1 MLDLIVIG
9 GGQAGLAMGYYL
21 AQSKRSFVILDGSP
35 AVGHAWQTRYDSLR
49 LFTPAQYNG
58 LPGLDFPQEPD
69 SYPTRDEVVAYLR
82 LYAET
87 FQLPIELKTQVTALT
102 PIPDGYQLETSRGA
116 YQARQVVIATGP
128 FQRPF
133 IPSMREGLEP
143 AVYQIHSTEYRN
155 PAQLPPG
162 PVLVVGA
169 GNSGAQIAEEL
180 GRERP
185 VLLSVGKPSPYLPQ
199 RILGRDLFWWLY
211 RLGLM
216 AASRDSWLG
225 RKMRQNDPLIGT
237 DLRRLSGVE
246 LVGRTASAEGTVV
259 TFADGRSAAV
269 ASVIWATG
277 FRPDYAWIQ
286 APVLGPDGWPVHRR
300 GVTAA
305 PGLYF
310 LGLPWQHTRGSALL
324 GGVGADA
331 AYLAK
336 RMAGDSASPA

>member
-1 MLDLIVIG
+1 MLDLIIVG
-9 GGQAGLAMGYYL
+9 GGQAGLAMGYYM
-21 AQSKRSFVILDGSP
+21 AQSARSFVILDGSP
-35 AVGHAWQTRYDSLR
+35 SVGYAWQSRYDSLR
-49 LFTPAQYNG
+49 LFTPAQYNH
-58 LPGLDFPQEPD
+58 LPGLPFPQAVD
-69 SYPTRDEVVAYLR
+69 SYPTRDQVVAYLQQ
-82 LYAET
+82 YAQT
-87 FQLPIELKTQVTALT
+87 FQLPIELNTKVTGVT
-102 PIPDGYQLETSRGA
+102 PIADGYLVETNRGS
-116 YQARQVVIATGP
+116 YRARQVVIATGP

-133 IPSMREGLEP
+133 IPSIAKGLSP
-143 AVYQIHSTEYRN
+143 AVYQIHSTAYQN

-185 VLLSVGKPSPYLPQ
+185 VLLSAGKRSPYLPQ
-199 RILGRDLFWWLY
+199 RILGKDLFWWLF

-225 RKMRQNDPLIGT
+225 RKLRQKDPLIGT

-246 LVGRTASAEGTVV
+246 MMGRTESASGASV
-259 TFADGRSAAV
+259 TFAGGRSAEV
-269 ASVIWATG
+269 SSVIWATG
-277 FRPDYAWIQ
+277 FRPDYGWIK
-286 APVLGPDGWPVHRR
+286 APVLGADDWPVHQR

-331 AYLAK
+331 AYLAE
-336 RMAGDSASPA
+336 RIGGFNPSNV